1 MLLRDANVDVGE
13 YDPAQGPPELPE
25 EEESTNAADQ
35 NDQNQTNG
43 NDQNQ
48 TNGNDQGQQQQGQTQ
63 G

>member
-1 MLLRDANVDVGE
+1 MLLRDANVTVEE
-13 YDPAQGPPELPE
+13 YDPKQGPPELPE

-48 TNGNDQGQQQQGQTQ
+48 TNGNDQGQQQGQTQ